1 MTLSFEKSD
10 VRSLEVKDRD
20 IGVLVDEALAK
31 NGGLLRL
38 APCWVPRS
46 FLHPGGRLK
55 LDPKDLF
62 VFGLER
68 GGIDERWFGSTT
80 EAANE
85 GRVPDEGLSY
95 VYCDEHRFTLRD
107 AVAARGE
114 ILVGEKIWGEYGR
127 WPVYS
132 KFFDNM
138 GPIPLHM
145 HQSAEYASLIGREG
159 KPEGYYFP
167 PQHNYVSN
175 NFPHTYF
182 GLSPNTTKQD
192 IKETIANWEKGDNGI
207 LHFSAAYKLQP
218 GTGWLVG
225 PGILHAPGSLCTYE
239 PQWGSDVFA
248 MYQNLCEGR
257 TTSRELL
264 VKDVPAEKADD
275 LDHLVGQLDWD
286 ANVDPDFKKNHFL
299 TPIIAQSDNSN
310 YVDKWVVYGRVKGKS
325 WFSARE
331 LTIFPNCACQ
341 FSDPGASSIIV
352 VQGQGTIN
360 GIDIS
365 SPSMIGFYELT
376 QDEIFIPD
384 VTARGGLKFVNKSP
398 TEPLVIL
405 RYFGPEI
412 DPNVPDVGF

>member
-1 MTLSFEKSD
+1 MTSKTND
-10 VRSLEVKDRD
+10 VRNLKTLTNSIGEVIDKILEQ
-20 IGVLVDEALAK
+20 

-55 LDPKDLF
+55 LNPKDLYAY
-62 VFGLER
+62 GLER

-85 GRVPDEGLSY
+85 GRVADEGLSY
-95 VYCDEHRFTLRD
+95 VYHNGQKFTLRD

-114 ILVGEKIWGEYGR
+114 TLVGKQIWDTYGR

-145 HQSAEYASLIGREG
+145 HQSAEFASLIGLEG

-167 PQHNYVSN
+167 PQHNYTSN

-182 GLSPNTTKQD
+182 GLSPNTTKQE
-192 IKETIANWEKGDNGI
+192 IKDALANWDIGDNGI
-207 LHFSAAYKLQP
+207 LHYSAAYKLQP

-248 MYQNLCEGR
+248 MYQNICEGR

-264 VKDVPAEKADD
+264 KKDVPPEKADD
-275 LDHLVGQLDWD
+275 LDHLVNQLDWA
-286 ANVDPDFKKNHFL
+286 ANIDPDFKKNHFL
-299 TPIIAQSDNSN
+299 KPIIIDDSQKTH
-310 YVDKWVVYGRVKGKS
+310 VDKWVVYGRINGKS

-331 LTIFPNCACQ
+331 LTIYPNCKCEII
-341 FSDPGASSIIV
+341 DPGASSIIV
-352 VQGQGTIN
+352 VQGVGTIN
-360 GIDIS
+360 GIDVN
-365 SPSMIGFYELT
+365 SPTMIGFNDLT
-376 QDEIFIPD
+376 EDEVFVPD
-384 VTARGGLKFVNKSP
+384 VTARAGLKFENTSP
-398 TEPLVIL
+398 TEPLVML
-405 RYFGPEI
+405 RYFGPEV
-412 DPNVPDVGF
+412 DPNVPDVGT